1 MEDLVISTLPIKP
14 RKKPIVGM
22 VISPVIVELLGKKL
36 KIQKN
41 LALNL
46 LHSYNDLTSLLDY
59 NVNYFGNYGLEFD
72 RLILDS
78 ENVCKLLDGVEKL
91 IRAGFIVSEPTE
103 KYMCDCGFVDVPV
116 TAISNHS
123 DGKIYQIQDGK
134 VICNH
139 CHTICKKYKE
149 NSLVFDL
156 KSQDFSHDI
165 HMFPLFEKKDIMAFD
180 KNDNINFH
188 LISKTRDTGYQVVC
202 EGQKYNVD
210 IDALWMNF
218 PQIYDEKRQIYV
230 ASNHQLYPIYVMN
243 LINNALNEKEVFY
256 ILNPYLGKSEDLRL
270 DAEKLYEKSPIY
282 AKLAIISSLR
292 WKKKDCNW
300 DNSILRGLSKYD
312 EDILN
317 QLYDEM
323 ILEGFD
329 DDNFEKDLGQFL
341 NYNTTIQHNMSVIK
355 RLVKAKNNK
364 R

>member
-1 MEDLVISTLPIKP
+1 MEDFVISTLPIKP
-14 RKKPIVGM
+14 RKNPIVGM
-22 VISPVIVELLGKKL
+22 AISPVIVELLGKKL

-46 LHSYNDLTSLLDY
+46 LHSYNDLSSLLDY
-59 NVNYFGNYGLEFD
+59 NVNYFGNYSLEFD

-78 ENVCKLLDGVEKL
+78 ENAGKLLDGVKKL
-91 IRAGFIVSEPTE
+91 IMAGFVISRQTE

-116 TAISNHS
+116 TAVSNHS

-165 HMFPLFEKKDIMAFD
+165 HMFPLFEKKDIMTFD

-243 LINNALNEKEVFY
+243 LINKALNEKEVFY
-256 ILNPYLGKSEDLRL
+256 ILKMEEEGLQLG
-270 DAEKLYEKSPIY
+270 
-282 AKLAIISSLR
+282 
-292 WKKKDCNW
+292 
-300 DNSILRGLSKYD
+300 
-312 EDILN
+312 
-317 QLYDEM
+317 
-323 ILEGFD
+323 
-329 DDNFEKDLGQFL
+329 
-341 NYNTTIQHNMSVIK
+341 
-355 RLVKAKNNK
+355 
-364 R
+364 

>member
-123 DGKIYQIQDGK
+123 DGKIYQIQDGN
-134 VICNH
+134 VIIAILYVKN
-139 CHTICKKYKE
+139 IKKIVWY
-149 NSLVFDL
+149 
-156 KSQDFSHDI
+156 
-165 HMFPLFEKKDIMAFD
+165 
-180 KNDNINFH
+180 
-188 LISKTRDTGYQVVC
+188 LI
-202 EGQKYNVD
+202 
-210 IDALWMNF
+210 
-218 PQIYDEKRQIYV
+218 
-230 ASNHQLYPIYVMN
+230 
-243 LINNALNEKEVFY
+243 
-256 ILNPYLGKSEDLRL
+256 
-270 DAEKLYEKSPIY
+270 
-282 AKLAIISSLR
+282 
-292 WKKKDCNW
+292 
-300 DNSILRGLSKYD
+300 
-312 EDILN
+312 
-317 QLYDEM
+317 
-323 ILEGFD
+323 
-329 DDNFEKDLGQFL
+329 
-341 NYNTTIQHNMSVIK
+341 
-355 RLVKAKNNK
+355 
-364 R
+364 

>member
-149 NSLVFDL
+149 KSLVFDL

-202 EGQKYNVD
+202 EGQQYNVD

-243 LINNALNEKEVFY
+243 LINNALDEKEVFY

-312 EDILN
+312 EDILD